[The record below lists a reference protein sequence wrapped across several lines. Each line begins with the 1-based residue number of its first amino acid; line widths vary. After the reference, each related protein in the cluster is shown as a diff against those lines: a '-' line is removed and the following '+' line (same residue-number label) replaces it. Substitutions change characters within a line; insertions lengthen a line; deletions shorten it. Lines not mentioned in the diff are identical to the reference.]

1 MDCYTR
7 CIFFW
12 SFHEH
17 ALCMPLFCM
26 ARDLVCEFCLQRW
39 LCCFLIARWLWCK
52 AVALIS
58 QASVQFTEACEINQK
73 CGQRPNGG
81 DKADDTVGNRVG
93 GSGGDQL
100 AATRPTCCWSC
111 WQSLY
116 SYPHYGI
123 PGTISP
129 TIVAMFFGPKLA
141 RQGVGGC
148 RDLPRWTIRLF
159 LKALPAWTRDW
170 NMSRSNVQWV
180 RTSPWVPSEMPP
192 FCWPLVNTMGT
203 SMLWTRCPGIIA
215 ILTWGTC
222 YMPGEY
228 RNDARAPCSKHAR
241 AHCIDQRPAKWCHPQ
256 LWRRWSLCRQVCG
269 VYGDADAA
277 EKLGGRD
284 IVRLAQFLRSSRL
297 CRIFGTQ
304 IMGSRRW
311 RWNGWDPLRLLF

>member
-1 MDCYTR
+1 MR
-7 CIFFW
+7 CVCLFSAWLETLFVHFF
-12 SFHEH
+12 
-17 ALCMPLFCM
+17 
-26 ARDLVCEFCLQRW
+26 LQRW

-148 RDLPRWTIRLF
+148 RDLPQWTM
-159 LKALPAWTRDW
+159 KALPAWTRDW

-192 FCWPLVNTMGT
+192 ICWPLVNTMGT
-203 SMLWTRCPGIIA
+203 SMLWTRCPDIVA
-215 ILTWGTC
+215 ILTWTIAWLQVSMAT
-222 YMPGEY
+222 MPGHLVQSMLVPIVLTRGQQNDVILNFDDDDLYANKYVEY
-228 RNDARAPCSKHAR
+228 MVTQMQRRNLVAVTLSGWHNFFEARGSEDIRNPNHGIQKMKM
-241 AHCIDQRPAKWCHPQ
+241 KWM
-256 LWRRWSLCRQVCG
+256 
-269 VYGDADAA
+269 
-277 EKLGGRD
+277 
-284 IVRLAQFLRSSRL
+284 RSSTAMVL
-297 CRIFGTQ
+297 AMCTFA
-304 IMGSRRW
+304 
-311 RWNGWDPLRLLF
+311 